1 MLPPLHRVVDA
12 QNWRTIEV
20 LGEGAL
26 FLLMGLQLAGLLGDL
41 PADGGATSTLVV
53 ACLGAWVLTVAV
65 RAVYTAPVLY
75 LLHRRSTRVGR
86 MRPRLTDFQGQ
97 LDDPAAIGGR
107 WKRRPPSPRRLD
119 AIRTRIRRSIA
130 DIDHLLARPL
140 GVREGVVVVWAG
152 MRGAVTVAAAQTLPE
167 STPQRSVLVLVA
179 FLVATT
185 SLLVQGGLLPV
196 VVRRVLRPAPG
207 GGAADDRAGDDRA
220 GDDGSAVEERRALL
234 DLLGRAAEAVPDP
247 ADDPEREQRDGGKA
261 HDLAVYEAQRTAL
274 LDARDDGLY
283 SAAALTAAL
292 DAVDVA
298 QIGLEM
304 RGGPVTPDGA
314 DPP

>member
-1 MLPPLHRVVDA
+1 
-12 QNWRTIEV
+12 
-20 LGEGAL
+20 
-26 FLLMGLQLAGLLGDL
+26 
-41 PADGGATSTLVV
+41 
-53 ACLGAWVLTVAV
+53 
-65 RAVYTAPVLY
+65 
-75 LLHRRSTRVGR
+75 

-97 LDDPAAIGGR
+97 LDDPAAINGR
-107 WKRRPPSPRRLD
+107 WERRPPSPRRLD

-179 FLVATT
+179 FLVAAT

-196 VVRRVLRPAPG
+196 VVRRVLRPARG
-207 GGAADDRAGDDRA
+207 GGAVDDRTEDDRA

-234 DLLGRAAEAVPDP
+234 DLLARAAEAVPEP

-261 HDLAVYEAQRTAL
+261 HGLAVYEAQRTAL

-304 RGGPVTPDGA
+304 RGGPVTPEGA
-314 DPP
+314 DPPS

>member
-1 MLPPLHRVVDA
+1 VPL
-12 QNWRTIEV
+12 
-20 LGEGAL
+20 
-26 FLLMGLQLAGLLGDL
+26 
-41 PADGGATSTLVV
+41 
-53 ACLGAWVLTVAV
+53 
-65 RAVYTAPVLY
+65 
-75 LLHRRSTRVGR
+75 
-86 MRPRLTDFQGQ
+86 
-97 LDDPAAIGGR
+97 
-107 WKRRPPSPRRLD
+107 
-119 AIRTRIRRSIA
+119 
-130 DIDHLLARPL
+130 DHLLARPL

-179 FLVATT
+179 FLVAAT

-196 VVRRVLRPAPG
+196 VVRRVLRPARG
-207 GGAADDRAGDDRA
+207 GGAVDDRAGDDRA

-234 DLLGRAAEAVPDP
+234 DLLARAAEAVPEP
-247 ADDPEREQRDGGKA
+247 PDDPEREQRDGGKA

-304 RGGPVTPDGA
+304 RGGPVTPEGA
-314 DPP
+314 DPPS